1 MKVVFPTHVGVFL
14 YCQFTVSHGQCL
26 PHARGGVSGE
36 LASPDDLHLSSPR
49 TWGCFSFFRL
59 LIYSKTVFPTHVG
72 VFLKCTYT
80 KYSVQGLPHA
90 RGGVSKSPG
99 AGRNVISSSPR
110 TWGCFRAKVRREDQ
124 GAVFPTHVGVFPIH
138 AVLTGMVDSLPHAR
152 GGVSEFSFGGSIFGR
167 SSPRTWGCFWQGM
180 T

>member
-90 RGGVSKSPG
+90 RGGVSKEDVM
-99 AGRNVISSSPR
+99 ADAKVWSSPR
-110 TWGCFRAKVRREDQ
+110 TWGCFYRPCRIHT
-124 GAVFPTHVGVFPIH
+124 GAVVFPTHVGVFP
-138 AVLTGMVDSLPHAR
+138 LLPWMWR
-152 GGVSEFSFGGSIFGR
+152 N
-167 SSPRTWGCFWQGM
+167 
-180 T
+180 